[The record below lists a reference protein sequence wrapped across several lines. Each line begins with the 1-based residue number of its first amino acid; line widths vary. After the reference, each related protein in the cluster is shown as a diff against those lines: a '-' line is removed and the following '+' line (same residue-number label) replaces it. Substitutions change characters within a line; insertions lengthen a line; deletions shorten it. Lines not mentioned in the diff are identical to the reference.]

1 MNNTKEIRIDGVVE
15 VPSELSVDDFLLILE
30 SNSCYFGGSI
40 EEYKEDSSDKEID
53 FLKKVIDLMAA
64 DLLKSSTCF
73 TKEQIKSKYY
83 RRTMMK
89 GFR

>member
-1 MNNTKEIRIDGVVE
+1 MNETKEIRIDGVVE
-15 VPSELSVDDFLLILE
+15 VPSELSVADFLKLLGT
-30 SNSCYFGGSI
+30 NSCYFGGSI
-40 EEYKEDSSDKEID
+40 EEYKEKSSDKEID

-83 RRTMMK
+83 RRTTIMK
-89 GFR
+89 G